1 MCAQS
6 AFLAYTRKSFIDISN
21 SGLYLYFGEPP
32 GSACMRVGNAEFY
45 YCLSQPALVGF
56 IRILD
61 NKYLFFSVSRR
72 KISMFYYLYCT
83 YPGISCGYFISGKL
97 KNKSILFID

>member
-1 MCAQS
+1 MRTVG
-6 AFLAYTRKSFIDISN
+6 FLAYTRKSFIDISN

-61 NKYLFFSVSRR
+61 NKCLLSVSRR
-72 KISMFYYLYCT
+72 MRGIKDLDVLLYLLYNKVYIFKINQLYL
-83 YPGISCGYFISGKL
+83 SCFL
-97 KNKSILFID
+97 